1 MRAACV
7 CLVCLHHIPSC
18 FPSLFF
24 IRSDSGIVNVYST
37 ANLQQET
44 PLPLKA
50 LKNLTTPVDD
60 VLFNHDSQLLA
71 MSSRLKKDALKLV
84 CLFVFVSVFVCVF
97 IRVCCGL
104 QVHLPSLTVF
114 SNWPTSQTPL
124 HYVSTMDFSPHSG
137 YLAAGNDKGKVL
149 LYRLHHYPTA

>member
-1 MRAACV
+1 M
-7 CLVCLHHIPSC
+7 
-18 FPSLFF
+18 SLC
-24 IRSDSGIVNVYST
+24 
-37 ANLQQET
+37 
-44 PLPLKA
+44 LPLTLSHSRTHTQA

-84 CLFVFVSVFVCVF
+84 RFSFCLFIMWLGCSLCL
-97 IRVCCGL
+97 CSS

-149 LYRLHHYPTA
+149 LYRLHHYPAT